1 MNDDHRRQKLLDEGF
16 GRLEELLEQQ
26 RTLYRQLDTL
36 VGEQRAAVQR
46 ADIDGLVQASSEER
60 EIIDVIRGM
69 DLRRAE
75 LADALASELG
85 MEVEETPA
93 LTDLLEFSGER
104 RSRLVTIAD
113 ELRRLVVAVRTASG
127 VVRVA
132 AEGLARHMQ
141 GIVQTVEA
149 GFNRAGVYERTGRLA
164 NGQSLQASIDIR
176 S

>member
-1 MNDDHRRQKLLDEGF
+1 MSVPERSRSLLDEGF
-16 GRLEELLEQQ
+16 ARLEELLDQQ
-26 RTLYRQLDTL
+26 RTLYHQLDTL
-36 VGEQRAAVQR
+36 VSEQRAAVQR
-46 ADIDGLVQASSEER
+46 ADIDALVEASARER
-60 EIIDVIRGM
+60 EIVEVIRGM
-69 DLRRAE
+69 DLRRTE
-75 LADALASELG
+75 LADAIASELG
-85 MEVEETPA
+85 LQSEETPA
-93 LTDLLEFSGER
+93 LTDLLEHSGER

-132 AEGLARHMQ
+132 AEGLAKHMQ

-164 NGQSLQASIDIR
+164 NGQGLQASIDIR